1 MTRVTALF
9 PLITVISSFIALLFC
24 LPCRGQEDSVVLLQ
38 GRIVSATTG
47 EALGYATIS
56 LDRNGIETMS
66 NEEGRFTFKI
76 PSADAGDSIFISHI
90 GYQSV
95 VLLLS
100 GADMGVKTI
109 ALKEKA
115 MELPEVTVTPGKA
128 LDLIRKAIAR
138 VPENYPSEPYIS
150 YGFYRFASWKEGKVV
165 SLSEAIFDIYCP
177 DDNRDHKQF
186 RLIKARVD
194 RDEEVFR
201 GTNITQGRSPEGL
214 MDDDLVSH
222 IHAAPIIGDEEIGKL
237 DFTYNGLIDDAGK
250 PAYEIQFD
258 QKEGLEEAL
267 HKGRILIDS
276 ASLAFV
282 AFDYSLSPKGFS
294 YWKPQRPG
302 QPISE
307 GLTMN
312 ISYRQYR
319 GKYYL
324 NLVHRDAR
332 WKHINLS
339 GGVLDNKSIYL
350 VTRIDTGAL
359 RRPKGKPIESTGA
372 IERNVRMNSSRKDD
386 YWENYNSIEADFNV
400 DSVLKAMRH

>member
-1 MTRVTALF
+1 MDKALSIF
-9 PLITVISSFIALLFC
+9 CGLIIFSVAVC
-24 LPCRGQEDSVVLLQ
+24 HGQEESVVLLR

-47 EALGYATIS
+47 EVIGYATIG
-56 LDRNGIETMS
+56 LARNGIETMS

-76 PSADAGDSIFISHI
+76 PAAAAGDSIFISHI

-95 VLLLS
+95 VLLIH
-100 GADMGVKTI
+100 GADTGVKTI
-109 ALKEKA
+109 ALKERA
-115 MELPEVTVTPGKA
+115 VELPGVTVTPGKA

-138 VPENYPSEPYIS
+138 IPDNYPSDPYVS
-150 YGFYRFASWKEGKVV
+150 YGFYRFASWKEGKVI

-186 RLIKARVD
+186 RLIKARAD

-201 GTNITQGRSPEGL
+201 GLHITQGRSPEDL

-222 IHAAPIIGDEEIGKL
+222 IHEAPVVGDEEIGKL

-258 QKEGLEEAL
+258 QKEGLKEAL

-282 AFDYSLSPKGFS
+282 AFDYSLSPKGLP

-302 QPISE
+302 QPRSQ
-307 GLTMN
+307 GQTMN
-312 ISYRQYR
+312 ISYRRYG

-332 WKHINLS
+332 WEHINLS
-339 GGVLDNKSIYL
+339 GMVLDNQSIYL
-350 VTRIDTGAL
+350 VTRIDTGKL
-359 RRPKGKPIESTGA
+359 RRPGGKAIESKGA
-372 IERNVRMNSSRKDD
+372 IEGNVRKNSSRQDNF
-386 YWENYNSIEADFNV
+386 WENYNAIEADFNV
-400 DSVLKAMRH
+400 DSVLRVMRH